1 VTTRPPAHQEGPS
14 PITLGPAAAP
24 LRRSLGP
31 LAWCALEHLVATST
45 TGPGGL
51 TVDAPVRALADEL
64 GVAKNTAH
72 RALAALTRAGVVE
85 PERRRGAGGAFEP
98 SHYRLHLSP
107 DVLDVTPA
115 PKTRRAPRPSTS
127 ADDTIVEPAQLSLLD
142 TA

>member
-1 VTTRPPAHQEGPS
+1 VTTHQPAHQEGPS
-14 PITLGPAAAP
+14 PITLGSAAAP

-45 TGPGGL
+45 TGPAGR
-51 TVDAPVRALADEL
+51 TVEAAVRALADEL

-85 PERRRGAGGAFEP
+85 PEHRRGAGGAFEP
-98 SHYRLHLSP
+98 SRYHLHLSP
-107 DVLDVTPA
+107 DVIDVTPA
-115 PKTRRAPRPSTS
+115 PKTRRATRPSPP
-127 ADDTIVEPAQLSLLD
+127 ADDTTVEPAQLSLLD